1 MTSVDQV
8 KQVINQ
14 KRSQLSSK
22 GITEI
27 GIFGSYI
34 RGDARPDSDIDILID
49 ISRPARIDLFD
60 LISLEDELSQAL
72 NTKVDLVL
80 KSNLRPAI
88 GKTILSEVF
97 QAPNKASEQIKKDRT
112 IPKQIEKQKQFNSF
126 YIKELRTISNNI
138 ERNRNLPASP
148 SKPCIGSYRRAE
160 PEERSRIG
168 QRFESSWT
176 RL

>member
-60 LISLEDELSQAL
+60 LISLEDELSQH
-72 NTKVDLVL
+72 
-80 KSNLRPAI
+80 
-88 GKTILSEVF
+88 
-97 QAPNKASEQIKKDRT
+97 
-112 IPKQIEKQKQFNSF
+112 
-126 YIKELRTISNNI
+126 
-138 ERNRNLPASP
+138 
-148 SKPCIGSYRRAE
+148 
-160 PEERSRIG
+160 
-168 QRFESSWT
+168 
-176 RL
+176 